1 MGIEA
6 MTANIYSDSLTDN
19 IELNDMGFLLALT
32 GSNTINEYALSKLKP
47 SFGEEGA
54 YRLIS
59 GDEMRDP
66 NNNPEEGLFS
76 QTDDF
81 INISEVV
88 RDFPII
94 NEVTIKSND
103 HYQEIMEATKHE
115 IKAIPVFV
123 KDLDNE
129 IHMIPANYSQL
140 KVEEGFKLMY
150 IGKKLNI

>member
-1 MGIEA
+1 MRLKDKVAIVTGATRGIGRA
-6 MTANIYSDSLTDN
+6 IAVR
-19 IELNDMGFLLALT
+19 
-32 GSNTINEYALSKLKP
+32 
-47 SFGEEGA
+47 FGEEGA

-59 GDEMRDP
+59 GEEMRDP

-88 RDFPII
+88 RDYPII
-94 NEVTIKSND
+94 NEVTIKSYD
-103 HYQEIMEATKHE
+103 HYQKIMEATKDE
-115 IKAIPVFV
+115 IKTIPVFV
-123 KDLDNE
+123 KDLDND
-129 IHMIPANYSQL
+129 IQMIPSNHNQL